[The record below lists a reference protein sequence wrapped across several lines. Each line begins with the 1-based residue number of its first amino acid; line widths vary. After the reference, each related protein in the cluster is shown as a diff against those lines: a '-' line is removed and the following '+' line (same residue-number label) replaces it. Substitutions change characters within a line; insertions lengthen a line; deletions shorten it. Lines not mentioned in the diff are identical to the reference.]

1 VATERRS
8 GERLGIAYDLGCHTA
23 SLRAA
28 LSGVDVLVAES
39 NHDAGMLRAGPYPPV
54 LQRRIS
60 SARGHL
66 SNDDGAELI
75 ASVAHRGLRQVV
87 LAHLSEI
94 NNDPAI
100 ALATTRARLGRTSA
114 RISAAAQDAVLE
126 VAAPTRVSVQLQLQ
140 LQL

>member
-1 VATERRS
+1 
-8 GERLGIAYDLGCHTA
+8 
-23 SLRAA
+23 
-28 LSGVDVLVAES
+28 
-39 NHDAGMLRAGPYPPV
+39 
-54 LQRRIS
+54 
-60 SARGHL
+60 
-66 SNDDGAELI
+66 
-75 ASVAHRGLRQVV
+75 V